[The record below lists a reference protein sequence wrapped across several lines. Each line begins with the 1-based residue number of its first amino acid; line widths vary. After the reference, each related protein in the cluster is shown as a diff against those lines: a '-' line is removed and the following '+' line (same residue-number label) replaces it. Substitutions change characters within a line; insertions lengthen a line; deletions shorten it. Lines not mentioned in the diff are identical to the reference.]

1 MSAATMIAQAFGE
14 GANLYTDVLET
25 SPEATQAQLRKAYYT
40 KALLYH
46 PDKAP
51 GNEARFQA
59 ISVAYEI
66 LKDPERRAEY
76 DDTGELC
83 DDEETTTA
91 DVSAWKSFF
100 RHQFGTITASDINKF
115 ARKYKCSPEEEG
127 DVLREYTKFKGSVLK
142 MLDCVMLSEPRD
154 AERWVEDYIRPA
166 VRDGRVD
173 DYGATVERTLKQALA
188 KVHDEDDVDVDD
200 DGEIS
205 EGEEEDVIDEDAT
218 ESDDSGEIKKPAG
231 GKKKASPKRAR
242 PTRAKAKK
250 RTKKEREADAAQ
262 ELMAKIQGKNALARR
277 KEDFNTMFAGI
288 KERYGVTEEDPLAGQ
303 DFDKVQAQ
311 LLGKK
316 SKTKK

>member
-1 MSAATMIAQAFGE
+1 MSAATVIAQAFGE

-51 GNEARFQA
+51 GNEALFQA

-76 DDTGELC
+76 DDSGELC
-83 DDEETTTA
+83 DEEDINTT

-100 RHQFGTITASDINKF
+100 RHQFGTITASDIDKF
-115 ARKYKCSPEEEG
+115 AAKYKCSPEEEG
-127 DVLREYTKFKGSVLK
+127 DVLKEYTKFKGNVLK

-166 VRDGRVD
+166 IRDGRVD
-173 DYGATVERTLKQALA
+173 DYGATVEMTLKQAFT
-188 KVHDEDDVDVDD
+188 KVHDEDDDREVT
-200 DGEIS
+200 
-205 EGEEEDVIDEDAT
+205 EGEEGDVIDEDAT
-218 ESDDSGEIKKPAG
+218 ESDDSGEIKKLAG

-288 KERYGVTEEDPLAGQ
+288 QQRYGVTDEDPLAGQ